1 MDLIIISQ
9 SQQNK
14 KDCKMEKT
22 TTAILI
28 LCFVICLAVSS
39 KSNATNVFPTH
50 DGMHMNSPPPPMGP
64 TGGGSGNDM
73 NSHEMMS
80 AAMHMT
86 FFWGKNTQV
95 LFSGWPGDRSGMY
108 AVALV
113 FVFLLAV
120 AVEWLSYWRVMTE
133 AGPRNVAAGI
143 VQTAVHGIRMGIAY
157 MVMLALMSFN
167 GGVFIVA
174 VAGHSVGFLA
184 FGSRVLKKAKSSPYD
199 EGTADLPSRVC

>member
-1 MDLIIISQ
+1 
-9 SQQNK
+9 
-14 KDCKMEKT
+14 MEKT
-22 TTAILI
+22 STLI
-28 LCFVICLAVSS
+28 LCFVICLSVSS

-50 DGMHMNSPPPPMGP
+50 DGMHMDSPPPPMGP
-64 TGGGSGNDM
+64 TSGDSGDDM
-73 NSHEMMS
+73 HSHEMMS
-80 AAMHMT
+80 AAMHMS

-108 AVALV
+108 VIALV

-120 AVEWLSYWRVMTE
+120 VVEWLSYWRVMTE

-174 VAGHSVGFLA
+174 IAGHSVGFLV
-184 FGSRVLKKAKSSPYD
+184 FGSRVLKTAKSSPD
-199 EGTADLPSRVC
+199 DQAV